1 MYDSLTGRY
10 TFTCPARGAVRVALS
25 GLRSLERLPGVK
37 HPAVFA
43 VAYACECGD
52 DHPALLTHEELD
64 WAPLAARAR
73 FLNLMTARLEP
84 ASHELLDL
92 AARSIQAGQ
101 WPWSFFC
108 YPEERP
114 RPTFPSAFRMLVPSE
129 DTVGV
134 AVQCA
139 SCSRTSVNLV
149 SRDHVDVPFY
159 NDRRIG
165 VVEHVFIADAE
176 LRWDAVD
183 ARPRRLAA

>member
-10 TFTCPARGAVRVALS
+10 TFTCPARGDVRVALS
-25 GLRSLERLPGVK
+25 GLRSLERLPGPS

-43 VAYACECGD
+43 IVFACECGGE
-52 DHPALLTHEELD
+52 HRGLLTHDELD
-64 WAPLAARAR
+64 WAPLGAEMP

-84 ASHELLDL
+84 ASYELLDL
-92 AARSIQAGQ
+92 AARRIQAGQ

-114 RPTFPSAFRMLVPSE
+114 RPTFPSAFRVLVPAE
-129 DTVGV
+129 ETVGV
-134 AVQCA
+134 AVVCQ

-149 SRDHVDVPFY
+149 SREHVDVPFY
-159 NDRRIG
+159 NDRRIA
-165 VVEHVFIADAE
+165 VVEHFFSGGAE
-176 LRWDAVD
+176 LRWDAAD